1 MKVRSDFVTNSS
13 SSSFIVVFNSKK
25 EYENRLENMLK
36 SGIDPEYAS
45 VIARDIGENRVTKEA
60 ALKEIREA
68 LRDSFEFSY
77 FYNGMGRYVPYS
89 EQLIIMKSKEFKD
102 KCNAYV
108 DKEMKLI
115 EEKLP
120 NRGYYASVIYG
131 DDDGAFYSD
140 LEHNIMPYQ
149 KFVIKQIS
157 HH

>member
-1 MKVRSDFVTNSS
+1 MKYRSDFVTNSS

-25 EYENRLENMLK
+25 EYENRLDNMLK
-36 SGIDPEYAS
+36 SGLDPEYAS
-45 VIARDIGENRVTKEA
+45 VIARDIGENRVTKEE

-68 LRDSFEFSY
+68 LKESFEFSY

-89 EQLIIMKSKEFKD
+89 EQLIIMKSKEFKE
-102 KCNAYV
+102 KCKTYI

-115 EEKLP
+115 EERLP

-131 DDDGAFYSD
+131 DDDGSFYSE
-140 LEHNIMPYQ
+140 LEHRIMPYQ
-149 KFVIKQIS
+149 DFVIKCIS